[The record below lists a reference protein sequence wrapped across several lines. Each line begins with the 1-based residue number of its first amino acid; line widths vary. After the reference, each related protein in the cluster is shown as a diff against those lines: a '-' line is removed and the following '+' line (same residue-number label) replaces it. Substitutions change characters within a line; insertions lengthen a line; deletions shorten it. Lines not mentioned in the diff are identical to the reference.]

1 MKKVFYGWWVVL
13 ATSLIH
19 LWGAGTFF
27 YCFTAFFNPISNEFG
42 WSYAATSFAASIR
55 SIEGGVLSPVI
66 GLITDK
72 IGSRRLLLFGALLS
86 GIGFFLFSLIHS
98 LAGFYAVFI
107 FLSIAVSLQ
116 FPIPGWTAVTN
127 WFARKRGTAIGIL
140 SGAIGVGGMLI
151 YLVNWLIATYG
162 WRATLVIIGI
172 GFWLIGIP
180 CAFVVRHSPEPYGL
194 SPDGD
199 RPLESSSS
207 DMKEPD
213 GKANRHL
220 EGLSLSEALRTKTF
234 WMIALMV
241 SISSATVHAVIV
253 HVMPHFI
260 SLDLSREKASLVASF
275 LVVVSIIG
283 RFGLGWLGNRIDK
296 RHLMALALFLQ
307 GAGLLFLTGATS
319 IWQALLFILSFG
331 PGYGGAIT
339 LRLTMLADYF
349 GRRAF
354 GAIQGVI
361 LAITVIGS
369 MTSPVLTGMVFDSHG
384 SYRLAWLFLAGLTL
398 AGGPLAF
405 FLRSPREA
413 TPSSESPRREGLHPG

>member
-42 WSYAATSFAASIR
+42 WSYAATAFAASIR
-55 SIEGGVLSPVI
+55 SIEGGILSPVI

-72 IGSRRLLLFGALLS
+72 IGSRRLLFLGALLS
-86 GIGFFLFSLIHS
+86 GLGFLLFSQIHS
-98 LAGFYAVFI
+98 LAAFYAVFI
-107 FLSIAVSLQ
+107 FLSIGVSLQ

-127 WFARKRGTAIGIL
+127 WFVRKRGTAIGLL
-140 SGAIGVGGMLI
+140 SGAIGAGGMLI

-162 WRATLVIIGI
+162 WRTTLIMIAI

-180 CAFVVRHSPEPYGL
+180 CAFVVRHNPEPYGL

-199 RPLESSSS
+199 SPLESSSNHLEGT
-207 DMKEPD
+207 DR
-213 GKANRHL
+213 KAVRRL

-234 WMIALMV
+234 WTVALMV
-241 SISSATVHAVIV
+241 AISSAAVHAVIV

-260 SLDLSREKASLVASF
+260 SLDFGRERASLVASF
-275 LVVVSIIG
+275 LVLVSIIG
-283 RFGLGWLGNRIDK
+283 RFGFGWLGNRIDK
-296 RHLMALALFLQ
+296 RYLMALALFLQ
-307 GAGLLFLTGATS
+307 CVGLLFLTGATS
-319 IWQALLFILSFG
+319 AWLAFLFIVSFG
-331 PGYGGAIT
+331 PGYGGAII
-339 LRLTMLADYF
+339 LRLTMLSDYF

-361 LAITVIGS
+361 LAMTVIGS
-369 MTSPVLTGMVFDSHG
+369 MSSPVLTGMVFDSRG
-384 SYRLAWLFLAGLTL
+384 SYNLAWLFMAGLTL
-398 AGGPLAF
+398 AGAPLALI
-405 FLRSPREA
+405 LRSPREA
-413 TPSSESPRREGLHPG
+413 TPSSEPPP